1 MKAAVILSLV
11 AAAMAGVLEVRNCAG
26 DNCARQVTQV
36 DFLSSSIHG
45 TRDGLSP
52 IESRKADCT
61 SFQTSTVTPDAVTTT
76 VTVTVDSDS
85 PAKLRRNVRALT
97 SVPTVVPAYASA
109 CDSSRYASACS
120 CWGITAGV
128 TTAPTPTSTITT
140 TVTQDYCEDL

>member
-26 DNCARQVTQV
+26 DNCARQVT
-36 DFLSSSIHG
+36 G

-76 VTVTVDSDS
+76 VTVTVDSDT
-85 PAKLRRNVRALT
+85 PAKLRRNVRAVT
-97 SVPTVVPAYASA
+97 DVPTVVPAYASA
-109 CDSSRYASACS
+109 CDGSRYASACS

-128 TTAPTPTSTITT
+128 TTAPTPTSTVTT

>member
-26 DNCARQVTQV
+26 DNCARQVT
-36 DFLSSSIHG
+36 G

-76 VTVTVDSDS
+76 VTVTVDSDT
-85 PAKLRRNVRALT
+85 PAKLRRNVRAVT
-97 SVPTVVPAYASA
+97 NVPTVVPAYASA
-109 CDSSRYASACS
+109 CDGSRYASACS

-128 TTAPTPTSTITT
+128 TTAPTPTSTVTT

>member
-26 DNCARQVTQV
+26 DNCARQVTQTNNM
-36 DFLSSSIHG
+36 DSG

-76 VTVTVDSDS
+76 VTVTVDSDT
-85 PAKLRRNVRALT
+85 PAKLRRNVRAVT
-97 SVPTVVPAYASA
+97 DVPTVVPAYASA
-109 CDSSRYASACS
+109 CDGSRYASACS

-128 TTAPTPTSTITT
+128 TTAPTPTSTVTT